1 VGDDGFWPVTDR
13 PRVYLAGPEVFLPD
27 AASVGRHKQVL
38 CEAYGLIGLFPLDN
52 DLAAA
57 GGAEVSPDRAIFRLN
72 LAMMRRADAGIFNL
86 SPFRGP
92 GADAGT
98 VFELGLMHGL
108 GKPVFGYTNSCDT
121 LLARTPGAARDAAT
135 GVWRD
140 HDGLLVEDFGNADN
154 LMLDAC
160 LADAGAPMVRAA
172 RTCDL
177 ADLGGFEAC
186 LRLAAARLLA

>member
-1 VGDDGFWPVTDR
+1 MSER

-27 AASVGRHKQVL
+27 AAEVGRHKRVL
-38 CEAYGLIGLFPLDN
+38 CESYGLVGLFPLDN
-52 DLAAA
+52 DLA
-57 GGAEVSPDRAIFRLN
+57 GIGAEVPIDRAIFRLN
-72 LAMMRRADAGIFNL
+72 VAMMQRADAGIFNL

-108 GKPVFGYTNSCDT
+108 GKPVFGYTNAAET
-121 LLARTPGAARDAAT
+121 LLARTAGAARDPAT
-135 GVWRD
+135 GSWRD
-140 HDGLLVEDFGNADN
+140 RDGLLVEDFGNADN

-172 RTCDL
+172 RSCAL
-177 ADLGGFEAC
+177 ADLAGFEAC
-186 LRLAAARLLA
+186 LRLAAARLGVASGGMA

>member
-1 VGDDGFWPVTDR
+1 MSEK
-13 PRVYLAGPEVFLPD
+13 PRIYLAGPEVFLPD
-27 AASVGRHKQVL
+27 AAGLGRHKQVL

-52 DLAAA
+52 DLAACSA
-57 GGAEVSPDRAIFRLN
+57 DTAPDRAIFRLN
-72 LAMMRRADAGIFNL
+72 VAMMRRADAGIFNL

-108 GKPVFGYTNSCDT
+108 GKPVFGYTNAADT
-121 LLARTPGAARDAAT
+121 LLARTPGATRDPAT
-135 GVWRD
+135 GIWRD
-140 HDGLLVEDFGNADN
+140 RDGMVVEDFGNADN

-172 RTCDL
+172 VTCALGDL
-177 ADLGGFEAC
+177 TGFEAC
-186 LRLAAARLLA
+186 LRVAAARLGAT

>member
-1 VGDDGFWPVTDR
+1 VTDR

-27 AASVGRHKQVL
+27 AADIGRHKKVL
-38 CEAYGLIGLFPLDN
+38 CEAHGLVGLFPLDN

-57 GGAEVSPDRAIFRLN
+57 GAEVPVDRAIFRLN
-72 LAMMRRADAGIFNL
+72 VAMMRRADAGIFNL
-86 SPFRGP
+86 SPFRGS

-108 GKPVFGYTNSCDT
+108 GKPVFAYTNAADT
-121 LLARTPGAARDAAT
+121 LLARTPDARR

-140 HDGLLVEDFGNADN
+140 RDGLMVEDFGNADN

-160 LADAGAPMVRAA
+160 LADAGAPLVRAA
-172 RTCDL
+172 ASCPLHDL
-177 ADLGGFEAC
+177 EGFEIC
-186 LRLAAARLLA
+186 LRLLATSLSGSRIA

>member
-1 VGDDGFWPVTDR
+1 LKPC
-13 PRVYLAGPEVFLPD
+13 VYLAGPEVFLPD
-27 AASVGRHKQVL
+27 AAAVGRHKKVL
-38 CEAYGLIGLFPLDN
+38 CEAHGLVGLFPLDN
-52 DLAAA
+52 DIAAA
-57 GGAEVSPDRAIFRLN
+57 GTGIPPDRAIFRLN

-108 GKPVFGYTNSCDT
+108 GKPVFGYTNAGGT
-121 LLARTPGAARDAAT
+121 LLERTPGAVRDAAT

-140 HDGLLVEDFGNADN
+140 PDGLLIEDFGNADN

-160 LADAGAPMVRAA
+160 LADAGAPLVRAE
-172 RTCDL
+172 RSCGL
-177 ADLGGFEAC
+177 ANLAGFEAC

>member
-1 VGDDGFWPVTDR
+1 
-13 PRVYLAGPEVFLPD
+13 VFLPD
-27 AASVGRHKQVL
+27 AAEIGRHKQVM

-52 DLAAA
+52 DIAALGDA
-57 GGAEVSPDRAIFRLN
+57 VPMDRAIFQLN
-72 LAMMRRADAGIFNL
+72 VAMMRRADAGIFNL

-108 GKPVFGYTNSCDT
+108 GKPVFGYTNAADT
-121 LLARTPGAARDAAT
+121 LLARTPGATRDAA

-140 HDGLLVEDFGNADN
+140 RDGMMVENFGNADN

-160 LADAGAPMVRAA
+160 LADAGAAMVRAPVA
-172 RTCDL
+172 CPLSDL
-177 ADLGGFEAC
+177 AGFEAC
-186 LRLAAARLLA
+186 LRLAAARLGLQ

>member
-1 VGDDGFWPVTDR
+1 M
-13 PRVYLAGPEVFLPD
+13 FLPD
-27 AASVGRHKQVL
+27 AAEVGRHKQVL
-38 CEAYGLIGLFPLDN
+38 CEAHGLVGLFPLDS
-52 DLAAA
+52 DPA
-57 GGAEVSPDRAIFRLN
+57 GADPSVRPDRAIFRMN

-108 GKPVFGYTNSCDT
+108 GKTVFGYTNAAET
-121 LLARTPGAARDAAT
+121 LLARTPRTRRDAQ
-135 GVWRD
+135 GVWHDRD
-140 HDGLLVEDFGNADN
+140 GMLVEDFGNADN

-160 LADAGAPMVRAA
+160 LADTGAPIVRAA
-172 RTCDL
+172 KTCAL
-177 ADLGGFEAC
+177 ADLAGFEAC

>member
-1 VGDDGFWPVTDR
+1 VTDR

-27 AASVGRHKQVL
+27 AAEVGRHKKVL
-38 CEAYGLIGLFPLDN
+38 CEAYGLVGLFPLDN

-57 GGAEVSPDRAIFRLN
+57 GAEVPVDRAIFRLN
-72 LAMMRRADAGIFNL
+72 VAMMRRADAGIFNL

-108 GKPVFGYTNSCDT
+108 GKPIFAYTNAADT
-121 LLARTPGAARDAAT
+121 LLARTPDATRDPN

-140 HDGLLVEDFGNADN
+140 RDGLMVEDFGNADN

-160 LADAGAPMVRAA
+160 LADAGAPLVRAA
-172 RTCDL
+172 ATCPLHDL
-177 ADLGGFEAC
+177 EGFEIC
-186 LRLAAARLLA
+186 LRLLAARLGGVA